1 VRFWLLFFFIREIS
15 KFNSMISQADIPEWL
30 RLATAGQ
37 MSWAELAERLLQIQ
51 HPAANRDQPD
61 VDRQRRC
68 GFGEVIFGQ
77 HKSIDSIINIAS
89 RLLDAGQREVLITRC
104 SIDKVAAVCGSFT
117 YSRVDSLCGS
127 LRVSRQPIAATSN
140 SPTTDP
146 AVMVVTAGSTDLPV
160 AREALETLNW
170 MGISAALLTDV
181 GVAGPF
187 RLLPHLPRLRSA
199 CAAVVCAGMEG
210 ALASV
215 VGGLVA
221 CPVIAVPT
229 SIGYGAN
236 LSGVTTLLSM
246 ISSCA
251 AGVTVVNIDAGFKGG
266 YVAGLIAAQ
275 VRDRS
280 EKLQQFTSDSNS
292 CSNPTFR

>member
-1 VRFWLLFFFIREIS
+1 MIR
-15 KFNSMISQADIPEWL
+15 QADIPEWL
-30 RLATAGQ
+30 RLATEGQ
-37 MSWAELAERLLQIQ
+37 MSWSELAERLLQVQ

-77 HKSIDSIINIAS
+77 HKSIASIIGIAA

-104 SIDKVAAVCGSFT
+104 SIDKIAAVCGSFT

-127 LRVSRQPIAATSN
+127 LRVSHQPIAVAPNSN

-170 MGISAALLTDV
+170 MGIPAALLTDV

-187 RLLPHLPRLRSA
+187 RLLPHLPSLRSV
-199 CAAVVCAGMEG
+199 CAVVVCAGMEG

-251 AGVTVVNIDAGFKGG
+251 AGVTVVNIDGGFKGG

-280 EKLQQFTSDSNS
+280 EKLQQLTSDNNS